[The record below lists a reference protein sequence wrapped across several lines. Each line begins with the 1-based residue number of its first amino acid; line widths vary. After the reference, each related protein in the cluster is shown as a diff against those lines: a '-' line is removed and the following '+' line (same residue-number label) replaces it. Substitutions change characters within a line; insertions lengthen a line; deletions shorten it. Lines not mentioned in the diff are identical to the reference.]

1 MPAPDPLPP
10 GCAGLG
16 GYVDACATSPPGTA
30 ALKAMERAQRLAWA
44 NPSSLHGPGLLA
56 AELLERS
63 RQQLAFDL
71 GCDPEELLFCSGA
84 SEAIHLA
91 LLGGAPGA
99 EPGRL
104 LISAVEHPAT
114 LAAAAELERRGWQVA
129 GVPVDGN
136 GMLRLEVLAELL
148 APPTRLVSLI
158 WGQSEVG
165 SLQPI
170 AAAAELCRQR
180 GVCLHVDAVQVLGHR
195 LFRFDDL
202 PVDLLS
208 CCAHKL
214 QGPRGIGALLV
225 RQGRLL
231 RPLIGGGDQERG
243 RRGGTEAV
251 ALAAGFAAATA
262 EAVARLRQGAG
273 QDPIQPLRDRLL
285 GELLQLPG
293 VRLTGPEPSLADRR
307 LPHHISVLVSDQ
319 AGRPLSGR
327 ALVRAMARRG
337 FALSS
342 GSACSGSRGQAASP
356 VLLAMG
362 FSPEEAGAGLRI
374 SLGPWNQP
382 QDLQALPQ
390 ALAEARDEVAAA
402 TAAPP

>member
-1 MPAPDPLPP
+1 MS
-10 GCAGLG
+10 
-16 GYVDACATSPPGTA
+16 SP
-30 ALKAMERAQRLAWA
+30 
-44 NPSSLHGPGLLA
+44 
-56 AELLERS
+56 
-63 RQQLAFDL
+63 
-71 GCDPEELLFCSGA
+71 
-84 SEAIHLA
+84 
-91 LLGGAPGA
+91 
-99 EPGRL
+99 
-104 LISAVEHPAT
+104 
-114 LAAAAELERRGWQVA
+114 QV
-129 GVPVDGN
+129 
-136 GMLRLEVLAELL
+136 
-148 APPTRLVSLI
+148 
-158 WGQSEVG
+158 
-165 SLQPI
+165 
-170 AAAAELCRQR
+170 
-180 GVCLHVDAVQVLGHR
+180 
-195 LFRFDDL
+195 
-202 PVDLLS
+202 
-208 CCAHKL
+208 
-214 QGPRGIGALLV
+214 
-225 RQGRLL
+225 
-231 RPLIGGGDQERG
+231 
-243 RRGGTEAV
+243 
-251 ALAAGFAAATA
+251 
-262 EAVARLRQGAG
+262 
-273 QDPIQPLRDRLL
+273 L